1 MTLGLFAI
9 DVWLLVLAVMILLWS
24 RLIPALLARARGF
37 TPEARARCLFG
48 CALAPWAFAWLSVF
62 LAFLPTWLVQSG
74 WVGDWCLSR
83 HNGLVSAC
91 PMHSE
96 LAEPN
101 ALAPMI
107 ALLVLLLAA
116 VMALRAVWM
125 VRMALAVAVR
135 MGQLRTGTMQVNG
148 LRVDLVSSP
157 YWLALSLCLPQ
168 HRVVLSSQIAE
179 QLSRDELHALI
190 EHERAHLARRDGYG
204 MLVMAIASSILL
216 PNARRA
222 LRTEWNLAIE
232 LCCDRVAAYR
242 VGPVPLASALIK
254 FARGASATEPE
265 LSMATGFAQTDLE
278 ARVKALLQSDNSGTL
293 PGGRLGWS
301 LAWCIPLAFALHELG
316 EFVLLPLVR

>member
-9 DVWLLVLAVMILLWS
+9 DVWLVVLAVMILVWS
-24 RLIPALLARARGF
+24 RLLPALMARARGF
-37 TPEARARCLFG
+37 TPEARARRLFG
-48 CALAPWAFAWLSVF
+48 YALAPWAFAWLSVF

-83 HNGLVSAC
+83 NSGIASAC
-91 PMHSE
+91 PMHGD

-101 ALAPMI
+101 AMAPMI

-116 VMALRAVWM
+116 VMALRAAWM
-125 VRMALAVAVR
+125 VRMALAVAAR
-135 MGQLRTGTMQVNG
+135 MGQLRTGSMQVNG

-157 YWLALSLCLPQ
+157 DWLALSLCLPQ
-168 HRVVLSSQIAE
+168 HRVVMSSQVAE
-179 QLSRDELHALI
+179 RLSPDELCALI
-190 EHERAHLARRDGYG
+190 EHERAHLARRDGYS
-204 MLVMAIASSILL
+204 MLVMVIASSILL
-216 PNARRA
+216 PAARHA
-222 LRTEWNLAIE
+222 LRAEWNLAVE
-232 LCCDRVAAYR
+232 LSCDRIAAYR
-242 VGPVPLASALIK
+242 AGPVPLASALIK
-254 FARGASATEPE
+254 FARGASATAPE

-316 EFVLLPLVR
+316 EFILLPLVR